1 MDDFGARM
9 RSLREA
15 RGLTRTDLAR
25 KSGVTKD
32 TIRSIETGRTR
43 TNIVTAEALAEG
55 LAEGLAVPLSAL
67 FGDPMPMRITGKTDE
82 ILRKLGELRR
92 DLEELEFLLQT
103 KEGEN
108 HD

>member
-1 MDDFGARM
+1 MDDFGARV

-55 LAEGLAVPLSAL
+55 LAVPLSAL

-82 ILRKLGELRR
+82 ILRKLAELRR
-92 DLEELEFLLQT
+92 DLEELEFLLQM

>member
-1 MDDFGARM
+1 MDDFGARV

-55 LAEGLAVPLSAL
+55 LAVPLSTL
-67 FGDPMPMRITGKTDE
+67 FGDPTPMRITGKTDE
-82 ILRKLGELRR
+82 ILRKLGELRH

>member
-1 MDDFGARM
+1 MDNFGARV

-15 RGLTRTDLAR
+15 RGWNRTDLAR
-25 KSGVTKD
+25 RSGVTKD
-32 TIRSIETGRTR
+32 TIRSIETRRTR
-43 TNIVTAEALAEG
+43 TNIITAEALAEG
-55 LAEGLAVPLSAL
+55 LAVPLSSL
-67 FGDPMPMRITGKTDE
+67 FGDPMPMRITSKTDE
-82 ILRKLGELRR
+82 ILRKLAELRH

>member
-1 MDDFGARM
+1 MDDFGARV

-15 RGLTRTDLAR
+15 RGWTRTDLAR
-25 KSGVTKD
+25 QSGVTKD

-43 TNIVTAEALAEG
+43 TNIVPAEA

-82 ILRKLGELRR
+82 ILRKLAELRH

>member
-1 MDDFGARM
+1 MDDFGARV

-43 TNIVTAEALAEG
+43 TNIITAEALAEG
-55 LAEGLAVPLSAL
+55 LAVPLSTL
-67 FGDPMPMRITGKTDE
+67 FGDPTPMRITGKTDE
-82 ILRKLGELRR
+82 ILSKLAELRR
-92 DLEELEFLLQT
+92 DLEELEFLLQM

>member
-25 KSGVTKD
+25 KSGVAKD

-55 LAEGLAVPLSAL
+55 LAMPLSAL

-82 ILRKLGELRR
+82 ILRKLAELRR
-92 DLEELEFLLQT
+92 DLEELEFLLQM

>member
-1 MDDFGARM
+1 MDDFGARV

-25 KSGVTKD
+25 QSGVTKD

-55 LAEGLAVPLSAL
+55 LAVPLSVL

-82 ILRKLGELRR
+82 ILRKLAELRH

>member
-1 MDDFGARM
+1 MDDFGARV

-15 RGLTRTDLAR
+15 SGLTRTDLAR

-55 LAEGLAVPLSAL
+55 LAVPLSAL

-82 ILRKLGELRR
+82 ILRKLGELRH

>member
-1 MDDFGARM
+1 MDDFGARV

-15 RGLTRTDLAR
+15 RGWNRTDLAR

-32 TIRSIETGRTR
+32 TIRSTETGRTR

-55 LAEGLAVPLSAL
+55 LAVPLSAL
-67 FGDPMPMRITGKTDE
+67 FGDPIPMRITGKTDE

>member
-55 LAEGLAVPLSAL
+55 LAVPLSAL
-67 FGDPMPMRITGKTDE
+67 FGDPIPMRITGKTDE
-82 ILRKLGELRR
+82 ILRKLAELRR

>member
-1 MDDFGARM
+1 MDDFGARV

-15 RGLTRTDLAR
+15 RGWNRTDLAR

-55 LAEGLAVPLSAL
+55 LAVPLSAL
-67 FGDPMPMRITGKTDE
+67 FGDPIPMRITGKTDE

>member
-1 MDDFGARM
+1 MDDFGARV

-15 RGLTRTDLAR
+15 RGWNRTDLAR
-25 KSGVTKD
+25 RSGVTKD

-55 LAEGLAVPLSAL
+55 LAVSLSSL

-82 ILRKLGELRR
+82 ILRKFAELRR
-92 DLEELEFLLQT
+92 DLEELEFLLQM

>member
-1 MDDFGARM
+1 MDDFGARV

-43 TNIVTAEALAEG
+43 TNIITAEALAEG
-55 LAEGLAVPLSAL
+55 LAVPLSTL
-67 FGDPMPMRITGKTDE
+67 FGDPMPMRITGKTD
-82 ILRKLGELRR
+82 RR
-92 DLEELEFLLQT
+92 ATTSAQET
-103 KEGEN
+103 RR
-108 HD
+108 

>member
-15 RGLTRTDLAR
+15 RGWTRTDLAR
-25 KSGVTKD
+25 RSGVTKD

-43 TNIVTAEALAEG
+43 TNIVTVEA

>member
-1 MDDFGARM
+1 MDDFGARV

-43 TNIVTAEALAEG
+43 TNIITAEALAEG
-55 LAEGLAVPLSAL
+55 LAVPLSTL

-82 ILRKLGELRR
+82 ILRKLAELRR

>member
-1 MDDFGARM
+1 MDDFGARV

-55 LAEGLAVPLSAL
+55 FAVPLSAL
-67 FGDPMPMRITGKTDE
+67 FGDPIPMRITGKTDE
-82 ILRKLGELRR
+82 ILRKLAELRR
-92 DLEELEFLLQT
+92 DLEELEFLLQM

>member
-1 MDDFGARM
+1 MDDFGARV

-15 RGLTRTDLAR
+15 RGWNRTDLAR
-25 KSGVTKD
+25 RSGVTKD

-55 LAEGLAVPLSAL
+55 LAVPLSAL
-67 FGDPMPMRITGKTDE
+67 FGDLMPMRITGKTDE
-82 ILRKLGELRR
+82 ILRKLAELRR
-92 DLEELEFLLQT
+92 DLEELEFLLQM

>member
-1 MDDFGARM
+1 MDDFGARV

-55 LAEGLAVPLSAL
+55 LAVPLSAL

-92 DLEELEFLLQT
+92 DLEELEFLLQM

>member
-55 LAEGLAVPLSAL
+55 LAVPLSSL
-67 FGDPMPMRITGKTDE
+67 FGDPIPMRITGKTDE
-82 ILRKLGELRR
+82 ILRKLGELRH
-92 DLEELEFLLQT
+92 DLEELEFLLHT

>member
-1 MDDFGARM
+1 MDDFGARV

-15 RGLTRTDLAR
+15 RGWNRTDLAR
-25 KSGVTKD
+25 RSGVTKD

-55 LAEGLAVPLSAL
+55 LAMPLSAL

-82 ILRKLGELRR
+82 ILRKLAELRR
-92 DLEELEFLLQT
+92 DLEELEFLLQM

>member
-1 MDDFGARM
+1 MDDFGARV

-15 RGLTRTDLAR
+15 RGWNRTDLAR
-25 KSGVTKD
+25 RSGVTKD

-55 LAEGLAVPLSAL
+55 LAMPLSAL
-67 FGDPMPMRITGKTDE
+67 FGDPMLMRITGKTDE
-82 ILRKLGELRR
+82 ILRKLAELRR
-92 DLEELEFLLQT
+92 DLEELEFLLQM

>member
-1 MDDFGARM
+1 MDDFGARV

-43 TNIVTAEALAEG
+43 TNIITAGA
-55 LAEGLAVPLSAL
+55 LAEGLAVPLSSL

-82 ILRKLGELRR
+82 ILRKLGELRH

>member
-15 RGLTRTDLAR
+15 RGWNRTDLAR
-25 KSGVTKD
+25 RSGVTKD

-55 LAEGLAVPLSAL
+55 LAVSLSSL

-82 ILRKLGELRR
+82 ILRKFAELRR
-92 DLEELEFLLQT
+92 DLEELEFLLQM

>member
-1 MDDFGARM
+1 MDDFGARV

-15 RGLTRTDLAR
+15 RGWNRTDLAR
-25 KSGVTKD
+25 RSGVTKD

-55 LAEGLAVPLSAL
+55 LAVPLSSL
-67 FGDPMPMRITGKTDE
+67 FGGPMPMRITGKTDE
-82 ILRKLGELRR
+82 ILSKLAELRR
-92 DLEELEFLLQT
+92 DLEELEFLLQM

>member
-1 MDDFGARM
+1 MDDFGARV

-15 RGLTRTDLAR
+15 RDWNRTDLAR
-25 KSGVTKD
+25 RSGVTKD

-43 TNIVTAEALAEG
+43 TNIITAEALAKG
-55 LAEGLAVPLSAL
+55 LGVSLSEL
-67 FGDPMPMRITGKTDE
+67 FGDPVPMRITGKTDE

>member
-1 MDDFGARM
+1 MDDFGARV
-9 RSLREA
+9 RRLREA

-25 KSGVTKD
+25 QSGVTKD

-55 LAEGLAVPLSAL
+55 LAVPLSTL

>member
-1 MDDFGARM
+1 MDDFGARV

-15 RGLTRTDLAR
+15 RGWNRTDLAR
-25 KSGVTKD
+25 RSGVTKD

-55 LAEGLAVPLSAL
+55 LAVSLSSL

-82 ILRKLGELRR
+82 ILRKLAELRR
-92 DLEELEFLLQT
+92 DLEELEFLLQM

>member
-1 MDDFGARM
+1 MDDFGARV

-15 RGLTRTDLAR
+15 RGLTRKELCRRAGIAPATLKDVENGRAR
-25 KSGVTKD
+25 T
-32 TIRSIETGRTR
+32 SIS
-43 TNIVTAEALAEG
+43 TAEALAEG
-55 LAEGLAVPLSAL
+55 LGIPAIAL

-82 ILRKLGELRR
+82 ILRKLAELRH

-103 KEGEN
+103 KEGED